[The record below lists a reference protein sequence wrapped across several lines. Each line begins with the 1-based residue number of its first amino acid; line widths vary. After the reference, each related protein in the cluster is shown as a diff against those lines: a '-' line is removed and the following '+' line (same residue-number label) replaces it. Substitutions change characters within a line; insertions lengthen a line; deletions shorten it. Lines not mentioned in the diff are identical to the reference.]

1 MSDLLEKIKELR
13 EITSAGF
20 VDCKKA
26 LTESNEDI
34 EKAIVI
40 LRKSGA
46 SKALK
51 KSSRMTNEG
60 VVCIN
65 IFENSATIIEINTE
79 TDFVAKNSE
88 FLNFAKKVISLSE
101 SIKKIDDLLEIKD
114 LEENTIKENLTNI
127 ISKLGE
133 NIIIRRIDSI
143 ELEKNTKVFGYVHN
157 KYEKNIGKI
166 ASLLKIKADTF
177 DEETIELGKNISMH
191 IAASKPISIDLE
203 NLDENIIAKEKLILS
218 ESIKS
223 SGKPQEVIN
232 KILDGKIN
240 KFYEEVV
247 LLEQKYIIDNETK
260 IKKLIENHS
269 KKNKI
274 EIIDYKLFILG
285 D

>member
-133 NIIIRRIDSI
+133 NIIIKRIDSI

-166 ASLLKIKADTF
+166 ASLLKIKADIF

>member
-101 SIKKIDDLLEIKD
+101 SINKIDDLLEIKD

-133 NIIIRRIDSI
+133 NIIIKRIDSI

>member
-133 NIIIRRIDSI
+133 NIIIKRIDSI

-166 ASLLKIKADTF
+166 ASLLKIKADIF

-285 D
+285 N

>member
-101 SIKKIDDLLEIKD
+101 SVKKIDDLLEIKD

-133 NIIIRRIDSI
+133 NIIIKRIDSI

-166 ASLLKIKADTF
+166 ASLLKIKADIF

-285 D
+285 N

>member
-1 MSDLLEKIKELR
+1 MSDLLEKIIELR

-101 SIKKIDDLLEIKD
+101 SVKKIDDLLEIKD

-133 NIIIRRIDSI
+133 NIIIKRIDSI

-166 ASLLKIKADTF
+166 ASLLKIKADIF

-285 D
+285 N

>member
-1 MSDLLEKIKELR
+1 MSNLLEKIKELR

-26 LTESNEDI
+26 LIESNEDL
-34 EKAIVI
+34 EKAIII
-40 LRKSGA
+40 LRKTGA

-65 IFENSATIIEINTE
+65 VFKNNASIIEINTE

-88 FLNFAKKVISLSE
+88 FLGFAKKVISLSE
-101 SIKKIDDLLEIKD
+101 SIKKVEDLLETKD
-114 LEENTIKENLTNI
+114 LDKNTIKENLTNI

-133 NIIIRRIDSI
+133 NIIIKRIDSMNKQENMQI
-143 ELEKNTKVFGYVHN
+143 FGYVHN

-166 ASLLKIKADTF
+166 ASLVKIKADKF
-177 DEETIELGKNISMH
+177 DNETIELGKNISMH
-191 IAASKPISIDLE
+191 IAASKPITIDLK
-203 NLDENIIAKEKLILS
+203 NLDENIISKEKSILL
-218 ESIKS
+218 ENIKS
-223 SGKPQEVIN
+223 SGKPQEVID
-232 KILDGKIN
+232 KILKGKIN

-260 IKKLIENHS
+260 IKDLIKSHS
-269 KKNKI
+269 KNNKI
-274 EIIDYKLFILG
+274 EIIDYKLFVLG

>member
-101 SIKKIDDLLEIKD
+101 SVKKIDDLLEIKD

-133 NIIIRRIDSI
+133 NIIIKRIDSI

-166 ASLLKIKADTF
+166 ASLLKIKADIF

-191 IAASKPISIDLE
+191 IAASKPISIDLP
-203 NLDENIIAKEKLILS
+203 N
-218 ESIKS
+218 
-223 SGKPQEVIN
+223 QV
-232 KILDGKIN
+232 
-240 KFYEEVV
+240 
-247 LLEQKYIIDNETK
+247 TCK
-260 IKKLIENHS
+260 IKETDAALKGQTAS
-269 KKNKI
+269 
-274 EIIDYKLFILG
+274 
-285 D
+285 

>member
-101 SIKKIDDLLEIKD
+101 SVKKIDDLLEIKD

-133 NIIIRRIDSI
+133 NIIIKRIDSI

-166 ASLLKIKADTF
+166 ASLLKIKADIF

-223 SGKPQEVIN
+223 SGKPQEDIN

>member
-101 SIKKIDDLLEIKD
+101 SINKIDDLLEIKD

-133 NIIIRRIDSI
+133 NIIIKRIDSL

>member
-133 NIIIRRIDSI
+133 NIIIKRIDSI

-166 ASLLKIKADTF
+166 ASLLKIKADIF

-223 SGKPQEVIN
+223 SGKPQEDIN

>member
-101 SIKKIDDLLEIKD
+101 SINKIDDLLEIKD